1 MSKTQQMPDAGTQ
14 LRLYSPPWTGET
26 VFACRKCQR
35 KIKEGNGSKA
45 LAKIKKWFRKRS
57 AKSPERP
64 AVSVIVVP
72 CLDVCPK
79 DGITIF
85 SARQLARKPARLNI
99 VRSEADLERF
109 YCDVT
114 DVALFPENDTAK

>member
-35 KIKEGNGSKA
+35 KIKNGKASKA
-45 LAKIKKWFRKRS
+45 LARIKKWFRKRS

-64 AVSVIVVP
+64 AVTVIFVP

-85 SARQLARKPARLNI
+85 SARQLARKPAGLNI
-99 VRSEADLERF
+99 IRSEPDLERF